1 MKVQIRDKQAL
12 SSISIEG
19 LTSYLQTHEWINE
32 GQWGNRP
39 AVIYTKKHAGRS
51 WDILVP
57 THTEVGDY
65 ASGMAEALAV
75 LATIEDRS
83 QLHIFNDLKIAA
95 VFDVIR
101 LNSMNGIAHAP
112 VSLRRSADLLDGT
125 YRMVAAAADA
135 VENPRAAYS
144 GSHSSEVTEYLEN
157 VRQLPEY
164 VEGYSLALY
173 SHVPADIDDEQG
185 FWGSEYDIPFAR
197 RATDKLAQALE
208 RAVAISEYVANN
220 NTRSPFE
227 NAVGYGVSANLCASV
242 ANIVEKGKGVEIGIQ
257 WAAALPAKAPNAKFR
272 FTEASADVLN
282 KAAEFFRAPEPAPE
296 PSYDEIL
303 IAQVVRLDR
312 EPDEFDGQADLL
324 TRQDGR
330 RASIRIKVKF
340 AEPDY
345 NKVIQAFKEKREISL
360 RGDIHKV
367 GNTSELH
374 NPRNLI
380 ISEQTMRLI
389 NDSYDH
395 PH

>member
-12 SSISIEG
+12 SSISIAG

-57 THTEVGDY
+57 TDTDVGDY

-83 QLHIFNDLKIAA
+83 QLYIFNDLNIAA
-95 VFDVIR
+95 FSDMIR
-101 LNSMNGIAHAP
+101 LNSMNGIAREP
-112 VSLRRSADLLDGT
+112 ISLRRNADLLEGAYGMID
-125 YRMVAAAADA
+125 YAARA
-135 VENPRAAYS
+135 VESPRATYS
-144 GSHSSEVTEYLEN
+144 GSHSAEVTKYLEN
-157 VRQLPEY
+157 VRPLPEY

-185 FWGSEYDIPFAR
+185 FWGSDYDIPFAR
-197 RATDKLAQALE
+197 RATNKLAEALKH
-208 RAVAISEYVANN
+208 ADAAISESVDKD
-220 NTRSPFE
+220 TISPFE

-282 KAAEFFRAPEPAPE
+282 KAAEFFRAPEP
-296 PSYDEIL
+296 PSGEQL
-303 IAQVVRLDR
+303 IAQVVRLER
-312 EPDEFDGQADLL
+312 EPDEFDGRAVLL
-324 TRQDGR
+324 PRQNSQ
-330 RASIRIKVKF
+330 RARVRINVKF
-340 AEPDY
+340 DETDY
-345 NKVIQAFKEKREISL
+345 NRVIQAFKDQREISL
-360 RGDIHKV
+360 SGDIQRV
-367 GNTSELH
+367 GTTHELH
-374 NPRNLI
+374 NPRNLTV
-380 ISEQTMRLI
+380 SEHPKRLI
-389 NDSYDH
+389 SDS
-395 PH
+395 